1 MKMKGKK
8 FKIDSDI
15 AKEFINICLGDEKEA
30 EAVINQV
37 LREYVV
43 WQSMKLELKQ
53 QEDMGV
59 NIKNS

>member
-1 MKMKGKK
+1 MMKGKK

-15 AKEFINICLGDEKEA
+15 AKEFINLCLGDEKEA

-43 WQSMKLELKQ
+43 WQSQKLKLKE
-53 QEDMGV
+53 QEEMGMTILD
-59 NIKNS
+59 NQ